1 MRLADLP
8 NKSPGETV
16 RVSYQL
22 APAIGALTIAGAPVW
37 RSEPTGLSFANATGT
52 DDAGQTGSVSMS
64 GGTAGTD
71 YEVIAAVTLSDG
83 QLREPGAL
91 CRCRLGG
98 K

>member
-16 RVSYQL
+16 RVSYQM
-22 APAIGALTIAGAPVW
+22 APAIGALTIAGSPVW
-37 RSEPTGLSFANATGT
+37 RSEPAGLTFASSTGT
-52 DDAGQTGSVSMS
+52 DDAGQTASVSM
-64 GGTAGTD
+64 GGGVAGTD
-71 YEVIAAVTLSDG
+71 YEVIAAATLSDG